1 MTDAVH
7 HIPAATLRGYVA
19 GIFEGHGVPADHA
32 AIVANNLVDA
42 DLRGVDS
49 HGVNLVALYCKRLD
63 DGHMATAGEVT
74 TISDEPTTALL
85 DGGLGLGQVAGTL
98 ALDLAVTKAKANGIA
113 AVGVRE
119 STHLGALAY
128 YTLRAADQG
137 CIAIAVQNGPPIVPP
152 FGGLTGIF
160 STNPFSYAVPAGTEY
175 PIVLDMATT
184 AVAGNRIILY
194 RKKNQEIPDWWATD
208 ADGNKT
214 TDPHVASLDHL
225 QWFGG
230 YKGYG
235 MAMMVELLSGCLL
248 SSSFGH
254 TELTEGVAHGKARVA
269 KGYLFIV
276 IDIARF
282 TPLETFKGYVDAL
295 VADIRSGE
303 RAAGVDRLYVPGEIE
318 HLRKAERMA
327 TGLPLDAALVDEL
340 ESLGQ
345 PLGLGAL
352 A

>member
-1 MTDAVH
+1 MSDDVH
-7 HIPAATLRGYVA
+7 HINAPDLRGYVA

-63 DGHMATAGEVT
+63 DGHMAKSAEVQT
-74 TISDEPTTALL
+74 VRDDDTTALL
-85 DGGLGLGQVAGTL
+85 DGGLGLGQIAGMQ
-98 ALDLAVTKAKANGIA
+98 ALDLAVTKAKAHGVA

-128 YTLRAADQG
+128 YTLRAAEQG

-152 FGGLTGIF
+152 FGGLTGVF
-160 STNPFSYAVPAGTEY
+160 STNPFSYAVPAGKEY

-194 RKKNQEIPDWWATD
+194 RKKNEPIPDWWATD

-248 SSSFGH
+248 SASFGH
-254 TELTEGVAHGKARVA
+254 TELTAGIAHGKARVG

-282 TPLETFKGYVDAL
+282 TPLETFTGYVDTL
-295 VADIRSGE
+295 ITDIRSGE
-303 RAAGVDRLYVPGEIE
+303 RAVGVDRLYVPGEIE
-318 HLRKAERMA
+318 HLRKVERLQ
-327 TGLPLDAALVDEL
+327 TGLPLDAALVAEL
-340 ESLGQ
+340 ESLGL
-345 PLGLGAL
+345 PLGLGPL